1 MGNANRVETRVEE
14 PSKIEV
20 SKSEDDSQTNEFEFA
35 LSQLDN
41 ELKEIKKIVENIKN
55 KNISRDVE

>member
-35 LSQLDN
+35 LSQLDH